1 MSYAKL
7 TLKADFFS
15 GEGLVGNVSKF
26 RENPALL
33 RIDLL
38 NDWMGAMS
46 FLLEQAEKDF
56 NYQLMWTRFKAN
68 SKAEGLLK
76 LFLDESSFVEV
87 NDNMVFVSVKNRA
100 LMNEKVIEKASI
112 EFGKLIG
119 NDVTI
124 VCVLENQTEKSA

>member
-1 MSYAKL
+1 MSNAKL

-15 GEGLVGNVSKF
+15 GEGLVGNISAF

-38 NDWMGAMS
+38 NDWMNGMS

-56 NYQLMWTRFKAN
+56 HYQLMWTRFKAN
-68 SKAEGLLK
+68 SNGEGLLK
-76 LFLDESSFVEV
+76 LFLDEASFVEV
-87 NDNMVFVSVKNRA
+87 NDNMVVVSVKNRV

-119 NDVTI
+119 NDVSI
-124 VCVLENQTEKSA
+124 VCVLENQTEKNT

>member
-15 GEGLVGNVSKF
+15 GEGLVGNASKF

-33 RIDLL
+33 RMDLL
-38 NDWMGAMS
+38 NDWIGAMS
-46 FLLEQAEKDF
+46 FLLKQAEKDLH
-56 NYQLMWTRFKAN
+56 YQLMWTRFRAN

-76 LFLDESSFVEV
+76 LFIAEANFVEV
-87 NDNMVFVSVKNRA
+87 NEDIVFVSVNNRA
-100 LMNEKVIEKASI
+100 LMNEKVIEKAST
-112 EFGKLIG
+112 EFGKLVG

-124 VCVLENQTEKSA
+124 VCVLENHEEKTT

>member
-38 NDWMGAMS
+38 NDWMGVMS

-56 NYQLMWTRFKAN
+56 NYQSMWTRFKAN

-112 EFGKLIG
+112 EFGKLVG

-124 VCVLENQTEKSA
+124 VCVLENQTEKNT

>member
-38 NDWMGAMS
+38 NDWIGAMS
-46 FLLEQAEKDF
+46 FLLKQAEKDF

-112 EFGKLIG
+112 EFGKLVG

-124 VCVLENQTEKSA
+124 VCVLENQTEKNT